1 MANPNHGTQRRPWLP
16 DFCNLPRIAAVLG
29 VAELVVLVIALTPH
43 AHGRWSLPE
52 FAAASVFAL
61 WLALLV
67 AVVLCKIRAL
77 VDVLP
82 RWLGVGAAMSLPMAA
97 AAFGAWCVQEID
109 IGLGYHLTL
118 PGNEWMRFVSSVALL
133 TGLIT
138 GVALQYFTLRDQW
151 QAQLQAQAK
160 AQVEALQARIRPHFL
175 FNSMNTI
182 ASLVRSDPAT
192 AERAVVDLADLFRAA
207 LGAGQGEST
216 LAEEIELGERYLSIE
231 KLRLGERLRV
241 NWQLLEPLPR
251 AMKLPR
257 LILQPLLENAVLHG
271 VSRLPEGGEIAVH
284 IAADARNLQVM
295 IRNPALPPRE
305 RDFDYALGHGHGQD
319 STAQRLAYQFG
330 SAANMTSGY
339 ADGYYVCEFSLPLP
353 PEPVRIE
360 HR

>member
-1 MANPNHGTQRRPWLP
+1 MANFDHGPERRPWLP

-43 AHGRWSLPE
+43 AHGRWSLSE
-52 FAAASVFAL
+52 FAAASVFGL
-61 WLALLV
+61 WLALIV
-67 AVVLCKIRAL
+67 AVVLCKTRPLI
-77 VDVLP
+77 DGLP
-82 RWLGVGAAMSLPMAA
+82 RWLGIASAMSLPMAA
-97 AAFGAWCVQEID
+97 AAFGAWCVQAID

-118 PGNEWMRFVSSVALL
+118 PAAESMRFISSVALL

-138 GVALQYFTLRDQW
+138 GVSLQYFVLRDQW
-151 QAQLQAQAK
+151 QAQLQAHAK

-182 ASLVRSDPAT
+182 ASLVRSDPVT

-216 LAEEIELGERYLSIE
+216 LAEEIQLGERYLSIE

-241 NWQLLEPLPR
+241 DWQLVEPLPM

-257 LILQPLLENAVLHG
+257 LVLQPLLENAVLHG
-271 VSRLPEGGEIAVH
+271 ISRLPEGGEIGVH
-284 IAADARNLQVM
+284 IAVDNRRLHVL

-305 RDFDYALGHGHGQD
+305 RDFDYARGHGHGQD

-330 SAANMTSGY
+330 SAAGMTSGF
-339 ADGYYVCEFSLPLP
+339 ADGYYVCEFTLPLP
-353 PEPVRIE
+353 A
-360 HR
+360 